1 MVDSFFFLPRPPPF
15 LQAVIQNPF
24 SNGGSPGSETVG
36 GETRFAYFPAAT
48 VSDGTA
54 TAVSVQA
61 TTDPTITQAGGESTT
76 ISESTQ
82 T

>member
-1 MVDSFFFLPRPPPF
+1 M
-15 LQAVIQNPF
+15 
-24 SNGGSPGSETVG
+24 G

-61 TTDPTITQAGGESTT
+61 ATDTTLAPAGGQFTCIYSTT
-76 ISESTQ
+76 KLIRISVLDLYSSLEQLSLPS
-82 T
+82 